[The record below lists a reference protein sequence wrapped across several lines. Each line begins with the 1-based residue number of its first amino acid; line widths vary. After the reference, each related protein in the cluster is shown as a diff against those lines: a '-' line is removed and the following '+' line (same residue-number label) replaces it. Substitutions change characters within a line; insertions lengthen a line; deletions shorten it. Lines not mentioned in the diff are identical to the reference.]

1 MKAVALY
8 SDVQIY
14 QGDCL
19 EVLGEMESDS
29 VDACVTSP
37 PYMDARPDVDC
48 PTPEQFGAIFH
59 ELRRVVSGGLLLN
72 VGRRFDNNR
81 ELLWWVDLIN
91 RANLAGWWLRDTLIW
106 VKLNANPIRGA
117 LLADSHEMVF
127 LFGDGFSTD
136 DIRTEYTPEA
146 VARMGRAWRSGSRV
160 KGVHMEQKNRKLN
173 PLGARPRSFFQSNV
187 GKEKG
192 NPHPTPMAPEL
203 AEHLVKL
210 ATPAG
215 GTIIDPFGGSG
226 NTAIAARL
234 HGRNSI
240 LIEIEP
246 KWAEEAAQR
255 LAQQVLS

>member
-1 MKAVALY
+1 M
-8 SDVQIY
+8 
-14 QGDCL
+14 
-19 EVLGEMESDS
+19 
-29 VDACVTSP
+29 
-37 PYMDARPDVDC
+37 
-48 PTPEQFGAIFH
+48 
-59 ELRRVVSGGLLLN
+59 
-72 VGRRFDNNR
+72 
-81 ELLWWVDLIN
+81 
-91 RANLAGWWLRDTLIW
+91 
-106 VKLNANPIRGA
+106 KLNANPIRGA